1 MSWPTLEESMPEP
14 NGDGINIYFSDYFG
28 VPSEVVEEAGA
39 FNISLIND
47 LPLFI
52 DPFLLFN
59 SQNPQYQKLH
69 DEMICYLRFLR
80 DKSIA
85 GRINEGLLRAWF
97 KFSEVKQTWLGF
109 SREGNGGSGLGM
121 DFARTLNANL
131 NSVFSDFGH
140 EDTNQIAR
148 GSHLE
153 KLCLISEGVGK
164 DNISDFTTNLIKEWL
179 LNYTQDFARSHVPKR
194 LRRNVA
200 IPRVRFNYKSE
211 IWVSGVFE
219 LPYFRRDYVILTPTD
234 MLTKD
239 DTWINKPDLIDDYPM
254 IVESVPNEQLR
265 AQLNNYLIS
274 VLPLKP
280 TDKDRDAAIAGAY
293 RKFPQLLEYYIR
305 YKEDNGFEAKNI
317 SDEKVAESKSLY
329 IDHMRALVRA
339 LLEGSGFY
347 RVAGTTYD
355 EARTRV
361 MFLKDV
367 VENKDGYRIFY
378 DGSKRLVRKEED
390 LHILY
395 RLTWFGT
402 PSDVN
407 REVDNGRG
415 PVDFSVSRGSRDKS
429 LVEFKLASNP
439 QLKRNL
445 ENQVAIYQKASD
457 AQKALKVIFFFSR
470 EERVRV
476 ERILKDLDLLG
487 NEDLVLVDARH
498 DNKPS
503 ASKATSV
510 DPGN

>member
-1 MSWPTLEESMPEP
+1 MPEP
-14 NGDGINIYFSDYFG
+14 NGNEINIYFSDYFG

-69 DEMICYLRFLR
+69 DEMIGYLRFLR
-80 DKSIA
+80 DKSLT
-85 GRINEGLLRAWF
+85 GSINDGLLRAWF

-109 SREGNGGSGLGM
+109 SRVGNGGSGLGM
-121 DFARTLNANL
+121 DFAKTLNGNL
-131 NSVFSDFGH
+131 NSVFSDFGQ
-140 EDTNQIAR
+140 EGTNRIAR

-179 LNYTQDFARSHVPKR
+179 LNYTQAFARAHISKR

-200 IPRVRFNYKSE
+200 VPRVRFNYKSQ
-211 IWVSGVFE
+211 IWEPAMFE
-219 LPYFRRDYVILTPTD
+219 LPYFKRDYVILTPTD

-239 DTWINKPDLIDDYPM
+239 DTWINRPDLIDDYPM
-254 IVESVPNEQLR
+254 IVATVPNEQLR

-280 TDKDRDAAIAGAY
+280 TEKDRDAAIAGAY
-293 RKFPQLLEYYIR
+293 RKFPELLEYYIR
-305 YKEDNGFEAKNI
+305 YKEDNGSEAKNI

-329 IDHMRALVRA
+329 IDHVRALVRE
-339 LLEGSGFY
+339 LLEESGFY
-347 RVAGTTYD
+347 AIGGRTYD
-355 EARTRV
+355 EARSRV
-361 MFLKDV
+361 TFLKDV

-378 DGSKRLVRKEED
+378 DGSKRLVRKEQD

-402 PSDVN
+402 PSDIN
-407 REVDNGRG
+407 REVNNGRG
-415 PVDFSVSRGSRDKS
+415 PVDFSVSRGSKDKS

-439 QLKRNL
+439 QLKKNL
-445 ENQVAIYQKASD
+445 TNQVAIYQKASD
-457 AQKALKVIFFFSR
+457 APKALKVIFFFSG

-476 ERILKDLDLLG
+476 QGILKELDLLG
-487 NEDLVLVDARH
+487 NEDIILVDARH

-503 ASKATSV
+503 ASKATSE
-510 DPGN
+510 DSGN